1 MPELNW
7 TLSCRKCFSLTS
19 SIRTRLGPS
28 PAAERRERKRERKR
42 RQGEGEKEREGKRND
57 RRKGKRKIKRTSI
70 KRGEIKGER
79 GQTTTDLLGTVRQD
93 VDCI

>member
-42 RQGEGEKEREGKRND
+42 RQGEGEKKREKRRGRERGMIGE
-57 RRKGKRKIKRTSI
+57 KGKGKLR
-70 KRGEIKGER
+70 EY
-79 GQTTTDLLGTVRQD
+79 Q
-93 VDCI
+93 